1 MERPHSGRKNGK
13 GEDADQQSR
22 TQILFRRVSGRV
34 KAEKE
39 APKTKPAA
47 GTGRPATTATNVKPC
62 TVALLKQVAAN
73 SGRGEITTYK
83 MEIGRASCRE
93 RCRSRWSRNH

>member
-1 MERPHSGRKNGK
+1 MERLHSDRKNGE

-22 TQILFRRVSGRV
+22 TQILFRTVSGGV

-39 APKTKPAA
+39 GPKTKPAA

-83 MEIGRASCRE
+83 MANTTRAKITDLIQPCTAP
-93 RCRSRWSRNH
+93 